1 MQPQIHAVAF
11 AALLAGLAP
20 ALAQDEATTPA
31 TDSTAPETS
40 AADAAPADPAPADA
54 APAAPAN
61 GAPTGNQPGQ
71 AYLAEEHGDWEL
83 RCVKVQQGPEPC
95 QLYQILTDQN
105 GGAVAEIVVFPLP
118 EGQEAV
124 AGALITTPLET
135 LLTQQVTVVIDDGEG
150 RRYPFSFC
158 TEQGCVARLGLTT
171 SDLDALRRGAEA
183 RVRIVPARAPDQEV
197 MLRASLSGFTAGFE
211 AVTSRAEQQ

>member
-1 MQPQIHAVAF
+1 MQHRKYALAF
-11 AALLAGLAP
+11 AAVLAGLAP
-20 ALAQDEATTPA
+20 AFAQDDAPP
-31 TDSTAPETS
+31 PETG
-40 AADAAPADPAPADA
+40 AAGPESSESDAAPTDAAPAPPVE
-54 APAAPAN
+54 
-61 GAPTGNQPGQ
+61 GAPTENQPGQ

-83 RCVKVQQGPEPC
+83 RCVKVEQGPEPC
-95 QLYQILTDQN
+95 QLYQVLTDQN

-135 LLTQQVTVVIDDGEG
+135 LLTQQITVVIDDGEG

-158 TEQGCVARLGLTT
+158 TEQGCVARLGLTP
-171 SDLDALRRGAEA
+171 SDLDALRRGSEA

-197 MLRASLSGFTAGFE
+197 MLSASLSGFTAGFE
-211 AVTSRAEQQ
+211 AVTERAQQ